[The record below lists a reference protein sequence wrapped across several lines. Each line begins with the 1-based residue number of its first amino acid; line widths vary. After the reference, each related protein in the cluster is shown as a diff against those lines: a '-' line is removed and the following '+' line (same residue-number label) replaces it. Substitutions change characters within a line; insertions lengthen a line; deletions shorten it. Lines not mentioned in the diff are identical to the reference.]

1 MSNLTCP
8 KCGGTDYF
16 LSKRNVITGIGGVW
30 GNRGGVKQ
38 FPVCKVCDEI
48 MSEEKERPRG
58 RFNNIDITQI
68 VLFFVL
74 IIPYLLG
81 FFGYPLLALVCVNLL
96 VFIIR
101 QILPK
106 SVS

>member
-16 LSKRNVITGIGGVW
+16 LSKRTVITGIGGVW

-48 MSEEKERPRG
+48 MSEEKEKPRS
-58 RFNNIDITQI
+58 RLNNIDITQI
-68 VLFFVL
+68 VLFLVL
-74 IIPYLLG
+74 FIVYMLG
-81 FFGYPLLALVCVNLL
+81 HFGYLLLALICVNFL